1 MVCPMC
7 SQLVE
12 RQMQLRVLYVDADNV
27 SKYEGGGGTKNY
39 LVCKGSPMIIFGT
52 HFTDKANWPEKL
64 NFVWKHPEVV

>member
-27 SKYEGGGGTKNY
+27 SKYEGGGDEE
-39 LVCKGSPMIIFGT
+39 LFGLQGQPDDYFWHT
-52 HFTDKANWPEKL
+52 FHR
-64 NFVWKHPEVV
+64 